1 MDSHEYDA
9 LVALKARI
17 EALAEDARAIQK
29 EVSPA
34 FKSVE
39 RRYYRMDDGSRKHIE
54 FLRLTSIGYVNDNLD
69 NVLNY
74 ACAAV
79 DALDN
84 ATADEDEV
92 KDISYKY

>member
-1 MDSHEYDA
+1 MDAQEYDT

-17 EALAEDARAIQK
+17 EALAEEARAIQK
-29 EVSPA
+29 EISPA

-39 RRYYRMDDGSRKHIE
+39 RRYYRMDDGSRKYIE

-69 NVLNY
+69 SMLNY

-84 ATADEDEV
+84 ATADADEV
-92 KDISYKY
+92 KGISYKY

>member
-1 MDSHEYDA
+1 MTLSLLSR
-9 LVALKARI
+9 LVSRLW
-17 EALAEDARAIQK
+17 QK
-29 EVSPA
+29 RLVQFKKEISPA

-39 RRYYRMDDGSRKHIE
+39 RRYYRMDDGSRKYIE

-69 NVLNY
+69 SMLNY

-84 ATADEDEV
+84 ATADADEV

>member
-1 MDSHEYDA
+1 
-9 LVALKARI
+9 
-17 EALAEDARAIQK
+17 
-29 EVSPA
+29 
-34 FKSVE
+34 
-39 RRYYRMDDGSRKHIE
+39 MDDGSGKYIE

-69 NVLNY
+69 SMLNY

-84 ATADEDEV
+84 ATADADEV